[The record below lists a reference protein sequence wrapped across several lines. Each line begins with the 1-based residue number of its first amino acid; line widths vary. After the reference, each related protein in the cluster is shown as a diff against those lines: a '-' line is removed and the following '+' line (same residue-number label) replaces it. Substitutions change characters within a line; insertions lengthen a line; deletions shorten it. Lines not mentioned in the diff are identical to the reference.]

1 MTTTKNRRGRWALVL
16 VLLLVN
22 GAAVW
27 GQAGWA
33 MEHIVPAGWDWRA
46 SLALA
51 LAFASAI
58 ELIGVFL
65 ALSADDAEDRSIPS
79 GGIRLSSY
87 AIGIVSGALNYSHWD
102 GAAAIAF
109 ALLSAISPFLWGINS
124 RVNRARPIAPSRR
137 FWHPV
142 RSVALIRHMAW
153 EGIALE
159 PEGIASMISAP
170 QPIAQKT
177 DAELV
182 TDFAEQA
189 GMPLDAWQKHVVDQY
204 FPERET
210 GTKAE
215 ILESVAPRER
225 APRGQVSENMRAAV
239 LALVD
244 ADNPLSVKD
253 AAEKHDVARSTL
265 GRYGTVLAL
274 LRDDPQRDLPAALAG
289 RVKPE
294 LVGIIRDAANRG
306 RAR

>member
-1 MTTTKNRRGRWALVL
+1 MPDQIKDVRLNRRGRWALVL

-33 MEHIVPAGWDWRA
+33 LEHIVPAGWDWRA
-46 SLALA
+46 GLALA

-87 AIGIVSGALNYSHWD
+87 AIGIVSGALNYSHWS

-159 PEGIASMISAP
+159 PDGIASMKARAELLRHLSAP
-170 QPIAQKT
+170 KAQPKQWVVGAGESVIEKT
-177 DAELV
+177 DLDAEL
-182 TDFAEQA
+182 
-189 GMPLDAWQKHVVDQY
+189 
-204 FPERET
+204 RELT
-210 GTKAE
+210 ATP
-215 ILESVAPRER
+215 SRER
-225 APRGQVSENMRAAV
+225 KPRATSADQRKAIELLIEGKPEEAVPALMGASTMRRYVAVLRDLKQAPQGPINERARKVQPELVEMIRAAV
-239 LALVD
+239 
-244 ADNPLSVKD
+244 
-253 AAEKHDVARSTL
+253 AA
-265 GRYGTVLAL
+265 
-274 LRDDPQRDLPAALAG
+274 
-289 RVKPE
+289 
-294 LVGIIRDAANRG
+294 
-306 RAR
+306 